1 MTKSQIQKRILQNG
15 KPLEIDKFE
24 WDETTRTFSSNENR
38 LVLDFKDMFGCTFN
52 TGSGCT
58 FTTGSGC
65 TFTTGSG
72 CTFNTGFGCTFNT
85 GSGCT
90 FVVNN
95 YSFPVPP
102 LRFNGSRY
110 FMEAS
115 GPDLIRSGCIEKP
128 AKWWA
133 DNVRRCAE
141 EHNYTP
147 EQIDEYELY
156 VRLLIQW
163 FDNYGNRIKKL
174 DAAEKET
181 END

>member
-1 MTKSQIQKRILQNG
+1 
-15 KPLEIDKFE
+15 
-24 WDETTRTFSSNENR
+24 
-38 LVLDFKDMFGCTFN
+38 
-52 TGSGCT
+52 
-58 FTTGSGC
+58 
-65 TFTTGSG
+65 
-72 CTFNTGFGCTFNT
+72 
-85 GSGCT
+85 
-90 FVVNN
+90 
-95 YSFPVPP
+95 
-102 LRFNGSRY
+102 
-110 FMEAS
+110 MEAS

>member
-38 LVLDFKDMFGCTFN
+38 LVLDFKDM
-52 TGSGCT
+52 
-58 FTTGSGC
+58 
-65 TFTTGSG
+65 
-72 CTFNTGFGCTFNT
+72 FGCTFNT

-174 DAAEKET
+174 NAAEKDGE
-181 END
+181 

>member
-52 TGSGCT
+52 TGSDCT
-58 FTTGSGC
+58 FNTGYGC

-72 CTFNTGFGCTFNT
+72 CTFNTK
-85 GSGCT
+85 SGCT

-156 VRLLIQW
+156 VNLLAQW
-163 FDNYGNRIKKL
+163 FVVYGNKIKR
-174 DAAEKET
+174 AG
-181 END
+181 